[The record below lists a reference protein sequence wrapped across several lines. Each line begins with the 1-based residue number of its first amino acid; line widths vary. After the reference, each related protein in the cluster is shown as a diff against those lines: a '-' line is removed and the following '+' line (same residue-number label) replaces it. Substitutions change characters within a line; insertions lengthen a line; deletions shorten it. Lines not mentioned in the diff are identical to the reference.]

1 MKYNVWDTEVGR
13 YLGHFE
19 DEKEALTL
27 VRMLVS
33 HHGDGYAEDLG
44 LGRVTDE
51 GEILEPLSG
60 ATLLARVSEVLPDC
74 HRGDE
79 RRGVVIGSS
88 VPTRKTVVFEH

>member
-1 MKYNVWDTEVGR
+1 MKYNLWDIEVNR

-27 VRMLVS
+27 VRMLLD
-33 HHGDGYAEDLG
+33 HHGQEYAEDLG

-60 ATLLARVSEVLPDC
+60 AALVARVDEVL
-74 HRGDE
+74 GSLTATKE
-79 RRGVVIGSS
+79 RREVVVTASPVDVRRTG
-88 VPTRKTVVFEH
+88 